1 MIKYTLIT
9 GATSGI
15 GLELAQLSAKDKKNL
30 VLVSR
35 NETEL
40 IKLKDLLL
48 SQYDIKVH
56 IIAKDL
62 KDNSSA
68 QGIYNEVEK
77 LGLRVNELINNA
89 GVGSFGSFNNI
100 DKNVDLDIITI
111 NIYSLTYLI
120 KLFLPQ
126 MIEDNE
132 GRVLNVAST
141 AAFMPGPFMAAYYAS
156 KSYVL
161 SLSEALSS
169 ELKNTKVTVSV
180 LCPGPTKTN
189 FQSRAKMKKSDFV
202 KFGVMDAK
210 IVAKIGYHGMKSGKR
225 VIIPGVVN
233 KLLIFFIKFVPRK
246 VATSL
251 VKSTQQKNN

>member
-9 GATSGI
+9 GVTSGI

-30 VLVSR
+30 ILVSR

-48 SQYDIKVH
+48 SQYDIKIH

-62 KDNSSA
+62 KDNNSA
-68 QGIYNEVEK
+68 QEIYNEAEK

-100 DKNVDLDIITI
+100 YKNIDLDMITI

-126 MIEDNE
+126 MVEADE
-132 GRVLNVAST
+132 GRILNVAST
-141 AAFMPGPFMAAYYAS
+141 AAFIPGPFMAVYYAS
-156 KSYVL
+156 KAYVL
-161 SLSEALSS
+161 SLSEAIAS
-169 ELKNTKVTVSV
+169 ELKNSNVTVSV

-202 KFGVMDAK
+202 KLGVMEAK
-210 IVAKIGYHGMKSGKR
+210 TVAKIGYEGMKRGKT
-225 VIIPGVVN
+225 VIIPGSLN
-233 KLLIFFIKFVPRK
+233 KLLIVFMKFMPRCIG
-246 VATSL
+246 VRL
-251 VKSTQQKNN
+251 VKATQNEK